1 MKKNPYRYF
10 SFGLIK
16 GKNLI
21 KGGLKTCFAL
31 HTNDAV
37 IGYRLISWSTRKKE
51 DILSYLLVIL
61 SCSYFTFKKN

>member
-1 MKKNPYRYF
+1 MIYLFFTNSWKMKKKTYRYF

-16 GKNLI
+16 GINLI

-37 IGYRLISWSTRKKE
+37 IGYRLIS
-51 DILSYLLVIL
+51 
-61 SCSYFTFKKN
+61 